1 MTDLFYSD
9 LPEDRQPVIIAA
21 RRSPIGRAF
30 GTLGAIEPQDL
41 AAPVLQ
47 SALADCNADPNTVDD
62 IILGNATGGGG
73 NIARLSG
80 LTAGLPVSVPG
91 VTVDRQCG
99 SGLEASVTACHL
111 VAAGAGTLFLAGGVE
126 STSRAPWRV
135 SRPRH
140 ANDLPTFFG
149 RARFAPDDIG
159 DPDMGVAAENVATR
173 YKIDRKRQDA
183 FARESHRRA
192 VQSQKNDVFCS
203 EIVALETPAGNVIT
217 ADECP
222 RDDTSKEKLA
232 RLPPVFVAGGT
243 VTAGNSCPLNDG
255 AAIAVVTSRAHAR
268 QCGTQSGLAF
278 AGAATAGVAPDY
290 LGIGPVPATQKLL
303 EKHPDVTL
311 DAASI
316 IEFNE
321 ALAAQVLAS
330 LDALKIDEARVNRD
344 GGALALGHPFGASG
358 AILVTR
364 IFHQFRNKAASDNDL
379 ALAMMGIGG
388 GMGLSAA
395 FRFTTFS

>member
-1 MTDLFYSD
+1 MFHSD

-30 GTLGAIEPQDL
+30 GALSSLEPHEL
-41 AAPVLQ
+41 AAPIILK
-47 SALADCNADPNTVDD
+47 ALADCDADPSTVDD

-80 LTAGLPVSVPG
+80 LAARLPVSVPG

-99 SGLEASVTACHL
+99 SGLDAIVTACHL
-111 VAAGAGTLFLAGGVE
+111 VTAGAGTLFLAGGVE

-140 ANDLPTFFG
+140 PGELPTFFG
-149 RARFAPDDIG
+149 RARFSPDDVG
-159 DPDMGVAAENVATR
+159 DPEMGAAAENVATR
-173 YKIDRKRQDA
+173 YGIDRQRQDA
-183 FARESHRRA
+183 FALQSHQRA
-192 VQSQKNDVFCS
+192 VRSQKDGVFKS
-203 EIVALETPAGNVIT
+203 EIVPIKTPDGSEVS

-222 RDDTSKEKLA
+222 RDDTSEEKLA
-232 RLPPVFVAGGT
+232 RLSPVFVQGGT
-243 VTAGNSCPLNDG
+243 VTAGNACPLNDG
-255 AAIAVVTSRAHAR
+255 AAIVVVTSLAHAR
-268 QCGTQSGLAF
+268 HLGIGHGLVF
-278 AGAATAGVAPDY
+278 SGAAAAGVAPNY

-303 EKHPDVTL
+303 ERHPDLTL
-311 DAASI
+311 EAAKI

-321 ALAAQVLAS
+321 AFAAQVLAS
-330 LDALKIDEARVNRD
+330 LDELGIDDTQVNND

-364 IFHQFRNKAASDNDL
+364 IFHQFRQSGAVYDDQDL
-379 ALAMMGIGG
+379 AYAMMGIGG

-395 FRFTTFS
+395 FRYAHFS